1 MSAQLSSP
9 CTPLVDDLAPSPN
22 FGDRRGR
29 TIDALILHYTGMQTG
44 AGALARLCD
53 PASSVSCHYLVW
65 EDGRITQLVAER
77 ERAWHAGR
85 AFWAG
90 ERDMNAASLGIEIV
104 NPGHDGGAPPYPAA
118 QIEAVTALGRDLCHR
133 HAIPPHRVL
142 AHSDVAP
149 DRKLDPGEWFPWQTL
164 AEAGVGAFV
173 DAGRDA
179 DTPVDIATLQ
189 RGLRAFGYDCP
200 ESGVLDAPTM
210 TIVTAFQRHFRQ
222 ARVDG
227 LADAGTMAVLEALMA
242 LRKR

>member
-9 CTPLVDDLAPSPN
+9 CTPLVDDLAASPN

-29 TIDALILHYTGMQTG
+29 TIDALVLHYTGMPTG

-90 ERDMNAASLGIEIV
+90 EHDMNAASIGIEIV

-118 QIEAVTALGRDLCHR
+118 QIEAVAALGRDLCVR

-142 AHSDVAP
+142 AHSDIAP
-149 DRKLDPGEWFPWQTL
+149 DRKLDPGEWFPWRTL
-164 AEAGVGAFV
+164 AAAG
-173 DAGRDA
+173 GRR
-179 DTPVDIATLQ
+179 L
-189 RGLRAFGYDCP
+189 RGRRLRW
-200 ESGVLDAPTM
+200 SGRICRRSRA
-210 TIVTAFQRHFRQ
+210 AAYFACFR
-222 ARVDG
+222 
-227 LADAGTMAVLEALMA
+227 
-242 LRKR
+242 LRLPRDRRP